1 MARSAVNYIYDSDL
15 SFRDPSA
22 VAITANGATLV
33 GAIPLDKLDKARGDQ
48 RDKLG
53 AQAYALVIAVSA
65 SDTLDGDETYV
76 FTVQIGATGAA
87 AQLVAT
93 IPVTGALGQY
103 VILLDA
109 ETLEKQDA
117 DHAEIELNLT
127 IDDGAANTASIT
139 FGAWLALHA

>member
-53 AQAYALVIAVSA
+53 AQSYAVVITISA
-65 SDTLDGDETYV
+65 MDTADGDETYT
-76 FTVQIGATGAA
+76 FSVQIGATGAA

-93 IPVTGALGQY
+93 LPVTSSTGQW

-109 ETLEKQDA
+109 ETLEKQDS

-127 IDDGAANTASIT
+127 IDDGVANTASIT